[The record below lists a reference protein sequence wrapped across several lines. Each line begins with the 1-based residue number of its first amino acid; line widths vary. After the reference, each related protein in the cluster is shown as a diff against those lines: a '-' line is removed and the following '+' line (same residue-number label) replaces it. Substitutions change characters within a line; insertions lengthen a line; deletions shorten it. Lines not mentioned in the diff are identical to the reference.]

1 MCSWRNACGLSSRPV
16 MSLTWGDNLR
26 VHRSGESAA
35 IKSNVQKPE
44 LNHPFIQACTRA
56 ALRQI
61 DCSDYTES
69 KAQPINV
76 DHLRSAEVGADIEK
90 STKILYS
97 RRNNR
102 LQALLTTQASI
113 QSICKDLFQ
122 VRENGIRLPSRTK
135 GWKWD
140 VSSWDRAGSDISL
153 I

>member
-16 MSLTWGDNLR
+16 MSLTWGDNLK

-56 ALRQI
+56 ALREI
-61 DCSDYTES
+61 NCSDYTES
-69 KAQPINV
+69 KAQPIDV
-76 DHLRSAEVGADIEK
+76 DHPRSAEVGADIKK
-90 STKILYS
+90 STKILSS

-113 QSICKDLFQ
+113 QSICNDLFQ
-122 VRENGIRLPSRTK
+122 VRENRIRLPSRTK